1 MQLWQFLYAL
11 LNDPDRR
18 YRKLIEWTANSLSR
32 EFRLL
37 EPEAIAI
44 WWGEHK
50 NKKNM
55 SYDKLSRSL
64 RYYYDKGIIRKISG
78 ERYVYQFCID
88 PELMYKHIGN
98 SDSRPKLKPM
108 PSSAYHA
115 TSEYQNEHGFA
126 AAALMNKDS
135 CFVAQGPMS
144 LGLTHG
150 HFGPRPVYPP
160 PPSYNSGISPFLSHG
175 YADFTTDFHSH
186 LGAYNSVF
194 FPPTGYDAVSAVPHV
209 SASLGYAQM
218 EPPLPLK
225 AHLPPLIKNQSY
237 EMPNLTAVT
246 QLKYEN
252 EHSYGKPLSNAI
264 LNPTTQLKYETDS
277 FCGKSPM
284 LRSNSSSQNAVLSS
298 HALSPPPLTSNRVSS
313 PVTPSF
319 TSHGSPLSQSYSNH
333 SSPHTYSGHG
343 TDPLGGFDDLMP
355 FSSTDDYSSNTMT
368 YHLAFSKGNSTHSQV
383 TSTTLAA
390 PWE

>member
-150 HFGPRPVYPP
+150 HFCPPRPTYPP
-160 PPSYNSGISPFLSHG
+160 PPSYSSGISPFLSHS
-175 YADFTTDFHSH
+175 YTDFSADFHSH
-186 LGAYNSVF
+186 LGAYNNVF
-194 FPPTGYDAVSAVPHV
+194 FPSTGYDAVSAMPHM
-209 SASLGYAQM
+209 SASLGYAPM

-225 AHLPPLIKNQSY
+225 AQLPPLRKSQSY
-237 EMPNLTAVT
+237 EMPNLTTVA
-246 QLKYEN
+246 QLKYEH
-252 EHSYGKPLSNAI
+252 EQSYSKPISSE
-264 LNPTTQLKYETDS
+264 TTSQPKYETDS

-284 LRSNSSSQNAVLSS
+284 LLSNSSSQNVVLSS
-298 HALSPPPLTSNRVSS
+298 HTLSPPPLTRNKVSS
-313 PVTPSF
+313 PATPSF
-319 TSHGSPLSQSYSNH
+319 PNHGSPLSHSYSNH
-333 SSPHTYSGHG
+333 SSPHTYAGHG
-343 TDPLGGFDDLMP
+343 TDPLVFDDLMP
-355 FSSTDDYSSNTMT
+355 FSSADDYSSNTMT
-368 YHLAFSKGNSTHSQV
+368 YHLAFSKGNINSQV

-390 PWE
+390 SWEEL

>member
-11 LNDPDRR
+11 LDDRERR

-126 AAALMNKDS
+126 AAALMNKDP

-144 LGLTHG
+144 LLTHG
-150 HFGPRPVYPP
+150 HFGPPRTAYPP
-160 PPSYNSGISPFLSHG
+160 PPSYASPFLSHG
-175 YADFTTDFHSH
+175 YADFSTDAIQSQ
-186 LGAYNSVF
+186 LGTGSYNSVF
-194 FPPTGYDAVSAVPHV
+194 FPSAGYDAVSAVPHMN
-209 SASLGYAQM
+209 ASLGYTSM
-218 EPPLPLK
+218 EPSLPLK
-225 AHLPPLIKNQSY
+225 AHLPPLRKSQSY
-237 EMPNLTAVT
+237 EMQSLTPVT
-246 QLKYEN
+246 QLKYEAEN
-252 EHSYGKPLSNAI
+252 SYGNPPLLCTTNQ
-264 LNPTTQLKYETDS
+264 NPVSHLKYETDP

-284 LRSNSSSQNAVLSS
+284 LPSTIGSLSS
-298 HALSPPPLTSNRVSS
+298 HTLSPPPLTSNRVSRQII
-313 PVTPSF
+313 V
-319 TSHGSPLSQSYSNH
+319 
-333 SSPHTYSGHG
+333 
-343 TDPLGGFDDLMP
+343 
-355 FSSTDDYSSNTMT
+355 
-368 YHLAFSKGNSTHSQV
+368 
-383 TSTTLAA
+383 
-390 PWE
+390 

>member
-11 LNDPDRR
+11 LNDPEKR
-18 YRKLIEWTANSLSR
+18 YRKLIEWTANNLSR

-126 AAALMNKDS
+126 AAALMNKDP

-144 LGLTHG
+144 LLTHG
-150 HFGPRPVYPP
+150 QYGPPRSMYPP
-160 PPSYNSGISPFLSHG
+160 PPNYSTPFLSHG
-175 YADFTTDFHSH
+175 YAPEFSTDFNSH
-186 LGAYNSVF
+186 LGTTAAYNNVL
-194 FPPTGYDAVSAVPHV
+194 FPSSGYDNVSAVPHM

-225 AHLPPLIKNQSY
+225 PNLPPLRKSQSY
-237 EMPNLTAVT
+237 EVPNLNHVAP
-246 QLKYEN
+246 LKYEADG
-252 EHSYGKPLSNAI
+252 SYGKPPLLCSTS
-264 LNPTTQLKYETDS
+264 LTHLKYESDYCS
-277 FCGKSPM
+277 KSPM
-284 LRSNSSSQNAVLSS
+284 LHSNVTP
-298 HALSPPPLTSNRVSS
+298 HTLSPPPLTSNKASS
-313 PVTPSF
+313 PTTPPSF
-319 TSHGSPLSQSYSNH
+319 PNNQGSPLSHSYSNH
-333 SSPHTYSGHG
+333 SSPHAYSGPT
-343 TDPLGGFDDLMP
+343 TDPLAFEELVP
-355 FSSTDDYSSNTMT
+355 FSSADEYSSNTLT
-368 YHLAFSKGNSTHSQV
+368 HPVAYSKASCTNLV

-390 PWE
+390 PWDELCSKN

>member
-11 LNDPDRR
+11 LNDPERR
-18 YRKLIEWTANSLSR
+18 YRKLIEWTANNLSR

-88 PELMYKHIGN
+88 PEIMYKHIGN

-126 AAALMNKDS
+126 AAALMNKDP

-150 HFGPRPVYPP
+150 HFGPRPAYPP
-160 PPSYNSGISPFLSHG
+160 PPGYNSPFLSHG
-175 YADFTTDFHSH
+175 YTDFTADFHSH
-186 LGAYNSVF
+186 LGTYNNVF
-194 FPPTGYDAVSAVPHV
+194 FPTAGYDAVTAVPHV
-209 SASLGYAQM
+209 GASLGYAQM
-218 EPPLPLK
+218 DPSIPFK
-225 AHLPPLIKNQSY
+225 AHLPPLRKSQSY
-237 EMPNLTAVT
+237 EMPNLTPVT
-246 QLKYEN
+246 QLKYDSELP
-252 EHSYGKPLSNAI
+252 YTKPISNTV
-264 LNPTTQLKYETDS
+264 LNSTTQLKYGDSADS
-277 FCGKSPM
+277 FCVKSPM
-284 LRSNSSSQNAVLSS
+284 LHSNSSAQNVVLSS
-298 HALSPPPLTSNRVSS
+298 HTLSPPPLTRNKVSS

-319 TSHGSPLSQSYSNH
+319 PAHGSPLSRSC
-333 SSPHTYSGHG
+333 SPHTYPGHG
-343 TDPLGGFDDLMP
+343 TDPLAFDDLMP

-390 PWE
+390 PWDELQ